1 MDEGDEIEI
10 KNGGGCLMLF
20 GLPFLGMGLMFTYA
34 ALTGQV
40 KNSGGGPSPVWFAV
54 PFGLIFASIGAGFVF
69 GRSGVIL
76 NRSSR
81 TAAKWWGLL
90 VPFSRTEISVGDG
103 AWVHINREIRKTK
116 NSSYTVFPVRVVAGA
131 EKITWKEPRVYEEA
145 RSEAERVA
153 KFLDLGVR
161 DVSAGNEIVREKG
174 TLDEN
179 MRQRL
184 KREGVVLEMPTKP
197 EGCRVS
203 ERVEGDAAIFDLPVP
218 PQGGAIVLSIIFVTV
233 FVGIFAFVFGGG
245 ILGAMGVGSP
255 AAIVAVGLLATLLGA
270 GFVARA
276 MIHASVKAERL
287 TVSTRGL
294 VLERE
299 TGKGWDRKEL
309 SSDELEELSNSF
321 IGTQQLS
328 GGRGALIAR
337 SDRLNLEF
345 GQGLNHDER
354 AWLCDVIRYLVTAP
368 PR

>member
-1 MDEGDEIEI
+1 MDDGDEIQI

-20 GLPFLGMGLMFTYA
+20 GLPFLGMGLMFTFA

-40 KNSGGGPSPVWFAV
+40 KSSGGGPSPVWFAV

-81 TAAKWWGLL
+81 TAVKWWGLL
-90 VPFSRTEISVGDG
+90 VPFSRTEISVAGG
-103 AWVHINREIRKTK
+103 AWIHINREIRKTK

-131 EKITWKEPRVYEEA
+131 EKVTWKEPRVYEEA
-145 RSEAERVA
+145 RSEAERIA

-197 EGCRVS
+197 EGCRIV
-203 ERVEGDAAIFDLPVP
+203 ERVESDAAVFDLPVP
-218 PQGGAIVLSIIFVTV
+218 PQGSAIVISVIVVTV
-233 FVGIFAFVFGGG
+233 FIGIFAFVFASG
-245 ILGAMGVGSP
+245 ILGALGAGSAMVVIP
-255 AAIVAVGLLATLLGA
+255 VGLLTTLLGA
-270 GFVARA
+270 GAMARA
-276 MIHASVKAERL
+276 IINASVKAERI

-294 VLERE
+294 VLERQ
-299 TGKGWDRKEL
+299 TAKGWERQEL

-321 IGTQQLS
+321 TGTLAANA
-328 GGRGALIAR
+328 GKGALIAR

-345 GQGLNHDER
+345 GQGLNYDER